1 MEKEIKKIEKIVVN
15 AGIGRLS
22 GQAQFEE
29 KILPAI
35 MGDLSTITGQKPS
48 TRPAKKSIASFKIR
62 EGQVVGL
69 AVTLRRKKMA
79 DFLNRLVN
87 LALPRVKDFRGLD
100 LGNVDGQGNLN
111 IGFREQ
117 TVFPEIDPEK
127 AKVSFGLQVTLVPRA
142 KNREKAIDLYRSLGV
157 PLKREK

>member
-1 MEKEIKKIEKIVVN
+1 MEQDIKQIEKIVVN

-29 KILPAI
+29 KILPAV
-35 MGDLSTITGQKPS
+35 MNDLAIITGQQPAR
-48 TRPAKKSIASFKIR
+48 RPAKKSIAGFKIR
-62 EGQVVGL
+62 EGQIVGL
-69 AVTLRRKKMA
+69 QVTLRRRRMS
-79 DFLNRLVN
+79 DFFTRLIN

-100 LGNVDGQGNLN
+100 VKNIDGNGNLN

-117 TVFPEIDPEK
+117 TIFPEVDPEK
-127 AKVSFGLQVTLVPRA
+127 TKVSFGLQVTIVPRL

-157 PLKREK
+157 PLKRDK

>member
-1 MEKEIKKIEKIVVN
+1 MDKDIKKIEKIVLN

-29 KILPAI
+29 KLLPAVI
-35 MGDLSTITGQKPS
+35 TDLSVIAGQKPS
-48 TRPAKKSIASFKIR
+48 TRPAKKSIAGFKIR
-62 EGQVVGL
+62 EGQIVGL
-69 AVTLRRKKMA
+69 AVTLRRKRMA
-79 DFLNRLVN
+79 DFLTRLVN

-100 LGNVDGQGNLN
+100 LKNVDGQGNLN

-127 AKVSFGLQVTLVPRA
+127 TKVSFGLQVTLVPKEKDR
-142 KNREKAIDLYRSLGV
+142 KKAIDLYRSLGV